1 MRFATQQ
8 AGFAFIS
15 KNVFMFPKHAKK
27 LTHFWASF
35 AEHAHV

>member
-27 LTHFWASF
+27 LAHHGASF
-35 AEHAHV
+35 AEQAHI